1 MKRPVIFY
9 GWYVVVAGLLL
20 MAYND
25 FAMIYGFTA
34 FVNPIAATFGWSYT
48 QISLAMSLRGIET
61 GVLNPLVGTI
71 ADRFP
76 ARRLVLVGIIIY
88 GLGIL
93 CISQASNLFMFYIGF
108 LIIGLGNSLAVFLVP
123 ATTVARWFRK
133 NIGKASGILAMGG
146 GIGGAL
152 VPLLVKI
159 IDTQGWQTTL
169 LFLAGGA
176 WAVGIPLSF
185 VFRNRPEDYGLLP
198 DGKPQDD
205 LKSSSSVG
213 EYIPSSGILKAFKTR
228 AFWNLGIASTF
239 QIVGMSALNVHIMP
253 YLTSLGVDRGSASI
267 VAMLIP
273 LSSLASRIPFGL
285 LADVFRKKYM
295 IASSICLMSAGLF
308 LIWLTD
314 GSSFGLI
321 ILSAVIFGL
330 GLGGFIPLRM
340 PFLRE
345 YFGTKNFGAIFGFT
359 SLFTTIG
366 LISGPP
372 VAGWVF
378 DTYGVYGPIWLI
390 FSGIAIVGA
399 ILMLTTPPAIRK
411 PESNVL

>member
-9 GWYVVVAGLLL
+9 GWYIVIAGVLL

-25 FAMIYGFTA
+25 FALIYGFTA
-34 FVNPIAATFGWSYT
+34 FVNPIAATFGWSYA
-48 QISLAMSLRGIET
+48 QISLAVSFRGVET

-76 ARRLVLVGIIIY
+76 ARRLILIGIITY

-93 CISQASNLFMFYIGF
+93 CISQVSNLFMFYIGF
-108 LIIGLGNSLAVFLVP
+108 LIIGLGNSLAIFLVP
-123 ATTVARWFRK
+123 ATTVARWFSK

-185 VFRNRPEDYGLLP
+185 VFRSRPKDYGLLP

-205 LKSSSSVG
+205 LKSSSNVG
-213 EYIPSSGILKAFKTR
+213 EYIPSSGILEAFKTR

-253 YLTSLGVDRGSASI
+253 YLTNLGMNRASASI

-295 IASSICLMSAGLF
+295 IASSICLMSIGLF
-308 LIWLTD
+308 LIWLID
-314 GSSFGLI
+314 GSSFGLV
-321 ILSAVIFGL
+321 ILSAIIIGL

-340 PFLRE
+340 HFLRE
-345 YFGTKNFGAIFGFT
+345 YFGTKNFGAIFGSISIFI
-359 SLFTTIG
+359 TIG

-378 DTYGVYGPIWLI
+378 DTFGDYGPIWLI
-390 FSGIAIVGA
+390 FSGIAMMGA